1 MTADPDPDPA
11 PTATDTEGFD
21 DLMAEV
27 MAGSDRFGH
36 RQHVELAW
44 LAVRRHGPEEAAA
57 LLCDGIRRAAA
68 AAGAPG
74 KFDAGLTVRWVEAVA
89 VRALS
94 PDGVA
99 LDPDPAAFLARRPE
113 LLDPA
118 LLSRIS

>member
-1 MTADPDPDPA
+1 MTADPVPA
-11 PTATDTEGFD
+11 PAAGFD
-21 DLMAEV
+21 ALMAEV

-44 LAVRRHGPEEAAA
+44 LAVHRHGRAEAAA
-57 LLCDGIRRAAA
+57 LLCDGIRRTAA

-74 KFDAGLTVRWVEAVA
+74 KFDAELTVRWVDAVA
-89 VRALS
+89 ARALG

-99 LDPDPAAFLARRPE
+99 LDPDTATFLARRPE

-118 LLSRIS
+118 LLSGIS